1 MIRSEH
7 GLVEKGTWLG
17 SGGLLYERRAMLNPQ
32 DEPNRHHPDLDGP
45 ALRTFAGLAAV
56 WRLSE
61 AEQAK
66 LLGLADP
73 STLEQWNESPS
84 PQLPDDTLQRISY
97 LLGIF
102 KAINTLL
109 PDEDRADQW
118 LRAPNSAPLFAGGSA
133 LERMMTGKISDLEQ
147 VRRYLDDQLL

>member
-1 MIRSEH
+1 
-7 GLVEKGTWLG
+7 
-17 SGGLLYERRAMLNPQ
+17 MLNPE

-45 ALRTFAGLAAV
+45 ALRAFIGLAAA

-61 AEQAK
+61 LEQAK
-66 LLGLADP
+66 LLGLPDP
-73 STLEQWNESPS
+73 STLKPWRESPS
-84 PQLPDDTLQRISY
+84 PQLPGETIERISY

-109 PDEDRADQW
+109 PDEGRADQW

-133 LERMMTGKISDLEQ
+133 LDRMMTGKMSDLQ
-147 VRRYLDDQLL
+147 RVRQYLDAQLV

>member
-1 MIRSEH
+1 
-7 GLVEKGTWLG
+7 
-17 SGGLLYERRAMLNPQ
+17 MLNPQ
-32 DEPNRHHPDLDGP
+32 DEPNSRCPDLDGP
-45 ALRTFAGLAAV
+45 ALRTFAGLAAA
-56 WRLSE
+56 WALSE

-66 LLGLADP
+66 LLGLPDA
-73 STLEQWNESPS
+73 SMFEQWKRSPS
-84 PQLPDDTLQRISY
+84 PQLPNETIERISY

-147 VRRYLDDQLL
+147 VRRYLDNQLV